1 MVHPVSNRLKVLA
14 FDVFGTVVDWYGSVT
29 REVDALG
36 LGVDAGAFVSEWR
49 AGYYASMSKVRKG
62 ELAWARI
69 DDLHRA
75 ELDRLLAKHGADRLD
90 ESGRRQLN
98 LAWHRLDPWPE
109 AVEGLTRL
117 KRRFTICTLSNGNL
131 GLLANMAKRAG
142 LPWDLILS
150 ADVFGAFKPDPK
162 AYLGVADVFSIQPD
176 ETMLVATHKADL
188 RGAHRCGL
196 ATAYVERPLEEGP
209 SVTRDE
215 SPDPSFTLHARN
227 FNDLADQLGC
237 A

>member
-1 MVHPVSNRLKVLA
+1 MPHPIADRTRVIA

-29 REVDALG
+29 RELDALQ
-36 LGVDAGAFVSEWR
+36 LGVDSGAFVTAWR
-49 AGYYASMSKVRKG
+49 AGYYASMVRVRKG

-69 DDLHRA
+69 DVLHRA
-75 ELDRLLAKHGADRLD
+75 VLDELLAQHGVTALD
-90 ESGRRQLN
+90 EAARAHLN
-98 LAWHRLDPWPE
+98 LAWHRLDPWPDTV
-109 AVEGLTRL
+109 AGLQRL
-117 KRRFTICTLSNGNL
+117 RRRFMVCTLSNGNL

-150 ADVFGAFKPDPK
+150 AEVFGAFKPDPK
-162 AYLGVADVFSIQPD
+162 AYLGVSDVFDLKPE

-188 RGAHRCGL
+188 RGALRCGL

-209 SVTRDE
+209 GVRREESRD
-215 SPDPSFTLHARN
+215 PAFTLHARD

-237 A
+237 